1 MCHFVLEPDHVA
13 RDANQRN
20 GAVGQLEPLHLD
32 QAEAATEK
40 LRHPS
45 ST

>member
-1 MCHFVLEPDHVA
+1 MFEPDHVA
-13 RDANQRN
+13 RDANERDD
-20 GAVGQLEPLHLD
+20 AVGQLEPLHLD

-40 LRHPS
+40 LRHSS